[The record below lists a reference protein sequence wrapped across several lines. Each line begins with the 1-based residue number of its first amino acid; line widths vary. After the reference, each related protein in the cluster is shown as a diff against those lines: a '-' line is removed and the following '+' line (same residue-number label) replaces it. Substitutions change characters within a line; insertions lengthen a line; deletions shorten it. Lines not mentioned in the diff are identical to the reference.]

1 MLLLVC
7 DLIKS
12 LVASIDRALKRF
24 FPCMGPQMVKEPLG
38 LLKEFSAL
46 DMVTRVHSSLSL
58 CI

>member
-24 FPCMGPQMVKEPLG
+24 FTSVGPQMVKEPLG

-46 DMVTRVHSSLSL
+46 GMVTRIHSGLSL